1 MPIQVS
7 LRALRK
13 VIYKKCLHTDDTEI
27 SFRADQVKLEPC
39 PNWSPSEG
47 GLILIFRRAS
57 PSLSYRSPTGVT
69 HFRTISIET
78 QFQFETRL
86 GRQRKQRVF
95 SGYLIT

>member
-39 PNWSPSEG
+39 PNWSPSDG

-57 PSLSYRSPTGVT
+57 PSLSYRSPTGVN
-69 HFRTISIET
+69 SA
-78 QFQFETRL
+78 QFQL
-86 GRQRKQRVF
+86 ILNF
-95 SGYLIT
+95 SLKLDLAVKESKECSVAI